1 MLRQMS
7 PIPRFSSSLSALL
20 GLAALAVGGCA
31 TTQSE
36 TGRSQ
41 WAAPQSVGAAY
52 SEVDMQMQLAM
63 AADSNCKGKE
73 CEAQS
78 VFRQQVRRVGRR
90 LSDSAYVLYP
100 ELRQRFPTFYFT
112 VPAKKEQGTLST
124 ASGGIVVLDGLRDFE
139 LNDAALAFFMAR
151 EMGHVVSRHHEENS
165 TTSIVVSI
173 AVQLLFPVAN
183 LIRGAAALPLSSAAV
198 TATTTAASI
207 AGSRMLKSAYRP
219 DQCREADMVAFRILS
234 QAGWE
239 ATEIADA
246 LNALAPKM
254 AKDAGWADE
263 FRGSKYRFDQIVAGP
278 PVLLPEELGVPQLVS
293 AERIAEPARAIPAN
307 TTGATAAPAMR

>member
-1 MLRQMS
+1 QVPLD
-7 PIPRFSSSLSALL
+7 A
-20 GLAALAVGGCA
+20 
-31 TTQSE
+31 
-36 TGRSQ
+36 
-41 WAAPQSVGAAY
+41 
-52 SEVDMQMQLAM
+52 

-78 VFRQQVRRVGRR
+78 VFRQQVRRVSRR
-90 LSDSAYVLYP
+90 LSDSAFVLYP
-100 ELRQRFPTFYFT
+100 ELRKRFPTFYYS

-173 AVQLLFPVAN
+173 AAQLLFPVAN
-183 LIRGAAALPLSSAAV
+183 LIRGAAALPLSGTLV

-207 AGSRMLKSAYRP
+207 AGSRVLKSAYRP
-219 DQCREADMVAFRILS
+219 EQCREADMVAFRILS

-246 LNALAPKM
+246 LNALAPKLV
-254 AKDAGWADE
+254 KDAGWAEE
-263 FRGSKYRFDQIVAGP
+263 FRGSKYRFDQIVSGP
-278 PVLLPEELGVPQLVS
+278 PALLPEDLGVPPLVS
-293 AERIAEPARAIPAN
+293 AERIAEPSRAMSVGTAGA
-307 TTGATAAPAMR
+307 TGATATPALR